1 MLALESL
8 HARYGPIE
16 ALRGI
21 DLEVRAGELVCLI
34 GANGAGKSSTLRAI
48 SGLLRAARGR
58 IAFDGRE
65 IQSLRPDEIL
75 KAGIA
80 HCPEGRRVF
89 PYLTVRENLEMGAYV
104 RADASAVAADL
115 ERLCEHFPILAERR
129 AQPAGTLSGGEQ
141 QMLAIARALM
151 ARPRL
156 LLLDEP
162 SLGLAPTVV
171 ETTFEIIAD
180 IRRSGTTVLMVEQ
193 NAYQALRMADRAYV
207 METGRI
213 VLAGPAR
220 ELVENDQVR
229 RAYLGAAGVPA

>member
-1 MLALESL
+1 VLAVEGL
-8 HARYGPIE
+8 HAAYGPIE

-48 SGLLRAARGR
+48 SGLLPAARGR
-58 IAFDGRE
+58 IVFDGRE
-65 IQSLRPDEIL
+65 IQHLRPDEIL
-75 KAGIA
+75 KSGIA

-104 RADASAVAADL
+104 RTDAAAVSSDV

-162 SLGLAPTVV
+162 SLGLAPTLI
-171 ETTFEIIAD
+171 ETTFEIIAG
-180 IRRSGTTVLMVEQ
+180 IRRTGTTVLIVEQ

-213 VLAGPAR
+213 VLAGRAH
-220 ELVENDQVR
+220 ELLENDQVR
-229 RAYLGAAGVPA
+229 RAYLGG